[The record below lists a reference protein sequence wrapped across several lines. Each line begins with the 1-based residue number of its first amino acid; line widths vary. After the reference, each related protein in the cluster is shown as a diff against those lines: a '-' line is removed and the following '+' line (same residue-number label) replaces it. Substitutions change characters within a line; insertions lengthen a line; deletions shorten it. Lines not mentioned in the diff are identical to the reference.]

1 MGNVRLL
8 SFEDLYEFY
17 VAQGKSLHFNAAE
30 EHANIVVQ
38 VPGVMKFE
46 KSDKDTEGLRPVVLQ
61 ACHTEENRNHSFIS
75 EDTMKAALPSFSNR
89 PILGYI
95 HEVDG
100 RPEFYTHCI
109 HEGEDGNTVYDE
121 IPIGT
126 VPESCNARLEYD
138 EEKGKTYCVVN
149 GYIYEEY
156 SPKAIE
162 ILEREE
168 ECACSVELSVREL
181 SYNAQDKILSI
192 DDYFYEGVT
201 ILGKTPDGEV
211 VEPGMEGANIKLADF
226 SAENNSFVYDHAD
239 LVDKIADAVA
249 KRLSNKADDSA
260 LYLKEGGKTPLKFE
274 ELLKQYNKTA
284 EDIEFDYANMSD
296 EELETAF
303 KTAFDDPDTEP
314 ASEPTDAEAAAAV
327 TALIEALPSTITTDS
342 ESDITAAR
350 EAYDVL
356 SAEAKAL
363 VTAETLAILT
373 GAESSLGDAK
383 AAAANQTAADAVTAL
398 IEALSNDI
406 TMDDA
411 DAVTAAGQAYD
422 SLTPAQKALI
432 SSDDVTALEEARNV
446 IAKGLSADEGA
457 KNKKKKQN
465 NELTY
470 TVVINDVEK
479 TFAVSLVDKL
489 NALSQLVNNT
499 YSESDNTYYDVDA
512 YDDEKYV
519 IMHDYWNN
527 KHFRQSYSVKKNVYS
542 LKGDR
547 VEVFAQYLTADQIA
561 KLDSMKADYASIT
574 EKLANYEAEPQKMEI
589 LNSDEYAN
597 IADTAEFAELKKEE
611 NHFEMSIDELK
622 AECDRQL
629 LAYAKGNK
637 IEFKADAEKKSVGMK
652 QFGQKSGKKSG
663 RYGNLFK
670 K

>member
-1 MGNVRLL
+1 MHTGVNRNKSSLT
-8 SFEDLYEFY
+8 EDAAKKAIKNLAYKPVLANFCEIDGVKDFTSHDFDIDENGDYIYYEKQVGCFTADKAY
-17 VAQGKSLHFNAAE
+17 MEQDADIEDRMNIFAKIAIPREYTDAAE
-30 EHANIVVQ
+30 IIERKN
-38 VPGVMKFE
+38 
-46 KSDKDTEGLRPVVLQ
+46 
-61 ACHTEENRNHSFIS
+61 
-75 EDTMKAALPSFSNR
+75 
-89 PILGYI
+89 
-95 HEVDG
+95 
-100 RPEFYTHCI
+100 
-109 HEGEDGNTVYDE
+109 
-121 IPIGT
+121 GT
-126 VPESCNARLEYD
+126 
-138 EEKGKTYCVVN
+138 K
-149 GYIYEEY
+149 
-156 SPKAIE
+156 
-162 ILEREE
+162 
-168 ECACSVELSVREL
+168 CSVELGVNEL
-181 SYNAQDKILSI
+181 SYSIKDKVLMLE
-192 DDYFYEGVT
+192 DVDVMGLT
-201 ILGKTPDGEV
+201 LLGKNPETGDDVQE
-211 VEPGMEGANIKLADF
+211 GMEGAHVQIEDF
-226 SAENNSFVYDHAD
+226 SAANNSLTFNAQMINS
-239 LVDKIADAVA
+239 IADAVT

-303 KTAFDDPDTEP
+303 KTAFDDPEL

-350 EAYDVL
+350 EAYDAL

-363 VTAETLAILT
+363 VTAETLAVLT
-373 GAESSLGDAK
+373 GAESSLGEAK

-406 TMDDA
+406 TMDDV

-446 IAKGLSADEGA
+446 IANGLSADEGA

-470 TVVINDVEK
+470 TVVIDDVEK

-527 KHFRQSYSVKKNVYS
+527 KHFRQSYSVKKDVYS
-542 LKGDR
+542 LRGDR

-561 KLDSMKADYASIT
+561 KLDSMKSDYASIT
-574 EKLANYEAEPQKMEI
+574 EKLAKYEAEPAKMEI
-589 LNSDEYAN
+589 LNSEDYAN
-597 IADTAEFAELKKEE
+597 IADTAEFVELKKEE
-611 NHFEMSIDELK
+611 NHFDMSVEELK
-622 AECDRQL
+622 AECDKQL

-637 IEFKADAEKKSVGMK
+637 IEFAENKQKKSVGMK
-652 QFGQKSGKKSG
+652 QFGQKKSGKTG

>member
-1 MGNVRLL
+1 M
-8 SFEDLYEFY
+8 
-17 VAQGKSLHFNAAE
+17 
-30 EHANIVVQ
+30 
-38 VPGVMKFE
+38 
-46 KSDKDTEGLRPVVLQ
+46 
-61 ACHTEENRNHSFIS
+61 
-75 EDTMKAALPSFSNR
+75 
-89 PILGYI
+89 LGSRADI
-95 HEVDG
+95 
-100 RPEFYTHCI
+100 
-109 HEGEDGNTVYDE
+109 
-121 IPIGT
+121 
-126 VPESCNARLEYD
+126 
-138 EEKGKTYCVVN
+138 
-149 GYIYEEY
+149 
-156 SPKAIE
+156 
-162 ILEREE
+162 
-168 ECACSVELSVREL
+168 
-181 SYNAQDKILSI
+181 
-192 DDYFYEGVT
+192 
-201 ILGKTPDGEV
+201 
-211 VEPGMEGANIKLADF
+211 ADF
-226 SAENNSFVYDHAD
+226 SETNNSILSNQTNFIDS
-239 LVDKIADAVA
+239 IADAIV
-249 KRLSNKADDSA
+249 KRISNKADNSA

-284 EDIEFDYANMSD
+284 EDIEFDYANMSG

-303 KTAFDDPDTEP
+303 KTAFDDPEP
-314 ASEPTDAEAAAAV
+314 TSEPTDAEAAAAV

-350 EAYDVL
+350 EAYDAL

-363 VTAETLAILT
+363 VTAETLAVLT
-373 GAESSLGDAK
+373 GAEASLGEAM

-398 IEALSNDI
+398 IEALSSDI

-432 SSDDVTALEEARNV
+432 NSDDVAALEEARNV
-446 IAKGLSADEGA
+446 IANGLSADEGA

-470 TVVINDVEK
+470 TVVIDDVEK

-527 KHFRQSYSVKKNVYS
+527 KHFRQSYSVKKDVYS

-574 EKLANYEAEPQKMEI
+574 EKLAKYEAEPAKMEI
-589 LNSDEYAN
+589 LNSEDYAN
-597 IADTAEFAELKKEE
+597 IAETAEFVELKKEE
-611 NHFEMSIDELK
+611 NHFDMSVEEVK

-629 LAYAKGNK
+629 LEYAKGNK
-637 IEFKADAEKKSVGMK
+637 IEFAEDKQKKSVGMK
-652 QFGQKSGKKSG
+652 LFANKNPKTSG

>member
-1 MGNVRLL
+1 MENAHVQI
-8 SFEDLYEFY
+8 EDFSI
-17 VAQGKSLHFNAAE
+17 ANNSLTFNAQ
-30 EHANIVVQ
+30 I
-38 VPGVMKFE
+38 
-46 KSDKDTEGLRPVVLQ
+46 
-61 ACHTEENRNHSFIS
+61 
-75 EDTMKAALPSFSNR
+75 
-89 PILGYI
+89 
-95 HEVDG
+95 
-100 RPEFYTHCI
+100 
-109 HEGEDGNTVYDE
+109 
-121 IPIGT
+121 
-126 VPESCNARLEYD
+126 
-138 EEKGKTYCVVN
+138 
-149 GYIYEEY
+149 
-156 SPKAIE
+156 
-162 ILEREE
+162 
-168 ECACSVELSVREL
+168 
-181 SYNAQDKILSI
+181 I
-192 DDYFYEGVT
+192 D
-201 ILGKTPDGEV
+201 
-211 VEPGMEGANIKLADF
+211 
-226 SAENNSFVYDHAD
+226 S
-239 LVDKIADAVA
+239 IADAVI
-249 KRLSNKADDSA
+249 KRLSNKADNSA

-350 EAYDVL
+350 EAYDAL

-363 VTAETLAILT
+363 VTAETLAVLT
-373 GAESSLGDAK
+373 GAESSLGEAK

-406 TMDDA
+406 TMDDV

-422 SLTPAQKALI
+422 ALTPAQKSLI
-432 SSDDVTALEEARNV
+432 SSDDVTALEEARNA
-446 IAKGLSADEGA
+446 IANGLSADEGA

-470 TVVINDVEK
+470 TVVIDDVKK

-527 KHFRQSYSVKKNVYS
+527 KHFRQSYSVKKDVYS

-574 EKLANYEAEPQKMEI
+574 EKLAKYESEPEKMEI
-589 LNSDEYAN
+589 LNSDDYVN
-597 IADTAEFAELKKEE
+597 IADTAEFVELKKEE
-611 NHFEMSIDELK
+611 NHFDMSVEELK
-622 AECDRQL
+622 AEADRQL
-629 LAYAKGNK
+629 LEYAKGNK
-637 IEFKADAEKKSVGMK
+637 IEFSEDKKKTVGMK
-652 QFGQKSGKKSG
+652 QFGQKKSGKTG
-663 RYGNLFK
+663 RYGRLFNK
-670 K
+670 